1 MQNAIA
7 QMLGISGG
15 FSDEEKDVYKTVF
28 DATENIPGFCLSGK
42 DNILAIFQGRYSQKD
57 LVRICTSL
65 NGVEGFRSETC
76 SYHGIPYIQN
86 IWLERRYDQNGML
99 LTKSSI

>member
-42 DNILAIFQGRYSQKD
+42 DNILAIFSGKIFSERFGKNLYKSEWRGR
-57 LVRICTSL
+57 
-65 NGVEGFRSETC
+65 F
-76 SYHGIPYIQN
+76 
-86 IWLERRYDQNGML
+86 
-99 LTKSSI
+99 